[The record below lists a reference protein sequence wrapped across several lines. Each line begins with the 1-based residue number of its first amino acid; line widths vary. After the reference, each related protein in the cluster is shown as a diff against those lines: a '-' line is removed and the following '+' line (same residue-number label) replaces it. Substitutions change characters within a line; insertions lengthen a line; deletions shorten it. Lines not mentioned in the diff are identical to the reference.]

1 MRMVLAEKNEPRRL
15 RGKVLFSLGKTR
27 DEDGRVF
34 AERIEFVEHSGLGL
48 VVRTGHKAFDAFFDD
63 LKRRVLLFLHS
74 LKEDAVLVD
83 EIKIC
88 KIFKRN

>member
-1 MRMVLAEKNEPRRL
+1 MVLAEKNESRRL
-15 RGKVLFSLGKTR
+15 RGKVLFSFGKIR

-34 AERIEFVEHSGLGL
+34 AERIKFVEHSGLGL

-74 LKEDAVLVD
+74 LKRRCS
-83 EIKIC
+83 IG
-88 KIFKRN
+88 